1 MYGMDAAALKNYV
14 TREAVADEVKRDK
27 AVKLVTE
34 SAIAADAAEEPKK
47 PAKKRTAK
55 KKAEE
60 APAEE
65 PAAEEAPAEEK
76 GE

>member
-1 MYGMDAAALKNYV
+1 MITYEIPCLLGLEKL
-14 TREAVADEVKRDK
+14 VADEVKRDK
-27 AVKLVTE
+27 AVKLITE
-34 SAIAADAAEEPKK
+34 SAIAADAAAEPEKK
-47 PAKKRTAK
+47 PAKKRTTK

-65 PAAEEAPAEEK
+65 KTEEQ